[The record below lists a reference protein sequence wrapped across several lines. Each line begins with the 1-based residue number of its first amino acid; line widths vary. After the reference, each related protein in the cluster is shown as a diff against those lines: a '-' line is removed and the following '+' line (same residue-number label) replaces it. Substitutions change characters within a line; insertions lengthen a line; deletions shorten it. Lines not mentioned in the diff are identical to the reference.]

1 MKKAVFIL
9 LAIGFMG
16 FEANLVFAHG
26 GGTDSC
32 GGHNDRK
39 RGGYHVHNYSKY
51 CACSP
56 DSPECNKGSE
66 PAIKERKPTA
76 PTSGVAPINEWSCP
90 ETHPIK
96 GNINVQKGTMIYHIP
111 SGAYYTRTKP
121 EKCYDTEQD
130 AINDG
135 FRESKR

>member
-1 MKKAVFIL
+1 MRVIIL
-9 LAIGFMG
+9 VCLS
-16 FEANLVFAHG
+16 LTLLFAQYAQAHS

-51 CACSP
+51 CACYP

-66 PAIKERKPTA
+66 PAIKEKKPTT
-76 PTSGVAPINEWSCP
+76 PTSGVVPINEWNCP
-90 ETHPIK
+90 ETQPIK
-96 GNINVQKGTMIYHIP
+96 GNVNVQKGTMIYHLP
-111 SGAYYTRTKP
+111 SGAFYTRTKP
-121 EKCYDTEQD
+121 EKCYANEQD
-130 AINDG
+130 AVNDG